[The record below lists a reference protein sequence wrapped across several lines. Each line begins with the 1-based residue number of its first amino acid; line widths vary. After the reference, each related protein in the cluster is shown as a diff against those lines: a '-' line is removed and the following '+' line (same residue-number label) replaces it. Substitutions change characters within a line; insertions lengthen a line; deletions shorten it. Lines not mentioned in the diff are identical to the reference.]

1 MFASVVLLF
10 CADMQEMPMV
20 YAISAMMIRLVICET
35 VDDVEFCDGSQWPR
49 AVSRNGRKCLVVKCG
64 YVWGSSSAAGWS
76 AQFCAEMAGVWR
88 RGVIMAYD

>member
-35 VDDVEFCDGSQWPR
+35 VDDVEFCNRVAVAAGSFTKRSEMPCGQVRVCVGIIISSRVGR
-49 AVSRNGRKCLVVKCG
+49 AVLR
-64 YVWGSSSAAGWS
+64 
-76 AQFCAEMAGVWR
+76 
-88 RGVIMAYD
+88 